1 MNAWALATLNGHYD
15 CFKLI
20 DQIIPTISGR
30 KQFYESKDDFGR
42 TFMHLAAICGNYEC
56 LHLFLKSDCNLNEID
71 ESGNNPLHYACV
83 GSHLRCVELLVR
95 SGVEVNEV
103 NKSMKHY
110 TPLMDITILNKN
122 NESILKMISSNLNP
136 HGSTPLMLACAF
148 DSDGCLVREL
158 VFRSN
163 ARADLCDT
171 YGYNVLHY
179 AAFQGNINVFEILLD
194 KCKHLD
200 HQYNEK
206 SISPIHILAYY
217 GHREALEFLLKHL
230 TDVNVQ
236 DKSGRTPIDYACFRG
251 ETSCV
256 ESLILHNANIDLFK
270 DSLTG
275 RTALHAAALNNNDEC
290 LKIISLIINSKATTT
305 TLDSSVTYLNE
316 AYDYDLLTSN
326 NTNCFY
332 NSKLANL
339 TDDMERT
346 PLMIAVEQG
355 HFNTINFLVNQM
367 GADIFACDKKKRT
380 ALHRAAALGYEEC
393 CVVMLKSNFDCLMQ
407 RDLNGLLPIHYA
419 IIAGHANLLFV
430 FFEYYEKYLN
440 ENETNDKLLDL
451 NGFSL
456 LHISCFNGHSTC
468 TETICDLSE
477 NYSFLIE
484 MLITNEIAKYS
495 TPLHMAIFNNH
506 EQCVEILLDKFK
518 TNANNYKLLIELK
531 DQYENRPLHVA
542 AMNNQ
547 YYVASLLIEADCV
560 LNERNKRGHT
570 PFMLAAAF
578 NSFNIMELLLK
589 KVAIKNDLLE
599 SIDFKGNSVLHL
611 ALLNNHENC
620 ALFILD
626 KIENEKLINLQN
638 KQGQTALHLAAKK
651 GFTTVVEILLSKG
664 ANIWLQNK
672 QKQTPLICCAKNE
685 QVGECL
691 NLMISLL
698 MSNKLQN
705 EQTNSIIKNDK
716 TNPITMMMLMINQTN
731 NNNNNNNN
739 ENNNINID
747 NSIQKS
753 STKIINKNNLNSTLI
768 LNDNNTNTSSN
779 GTRSTASSN
788 EQIDTNLINNINNEM
803 EEQEQEGELIE
814 DYDDEDEDEE
824 GEIVRVNNLD
834 NIINYDK
841 NDKLIELVQSK
852 TLPLPLNNNK
862 DDSSLFDSDFF

>member
-1 MNAWALATLNGHYD
+1 
-15 CFKLI
+15 
-20 DQIIPTISGR
+20 
-30 KQFYESKDDFGR
+30 
-42 TFMHLAAICGNYEC
+42 
-56 LHLFLKSDCNLNEID
+56 
-71 ESGNNPLHYACV
+71 
-83 GSHLRCVELLVR
+83 
-95 SGVEVNEV
+95 
-103 NKSMKHY
+103 
-110 TPLMDITILNKN
+110 
-122 NESILKMISSNLNP
+122 
-136 HGSTPLMLACAF
+136 
-148 DSDGCLVREL
+148 
-158 VFRSN
+158 
-163 ARADLCDT
+163 
-171 YGYNVLHY
+171 
-179 AAFQGNINVFEILLD
+179 
-194 KCKHLD
+194 
-200 HQYNEK
+200 
-206 SISPIHILAYY
+206 
-217 GHREALEFLLKHL
+217 
-230 TDVNVQ
+230 
-236 DKSGRTPIDYACFRG
+236 
-251 ETSCV
+251 
-256 ESLILHNANIDLFK
+256 
-270 DSLTG
+270 
-275 RTALHAAALNNNDEC
+275 
-290 LKIISLIINSKATTT
+290 
-305 TLDSSVTYLNE
+305 
-316 AYDYDLLTSN
+316 
-326 NTNCFY
+326 
-332 NSKLANL
+332 
-339 TDDMERT
+339 
-346 PLMIAVEQG
+346 
-355 HFNTINFLVNQM
+355 
-367 GADIFACDKKKRT
+367 
-380 ALHRAAALGYEEC
+380 
-393 CVVMLKSNFDCLMQ
+393 
-407 RDLNGLLPIHYA
+407 
-419 IIAGHANLLFV
+419 
-430 FFEYYEKYLN
+430 
-440 ENETNDKLLDL
+440 
-451 NGFSL
+451 
-456 LHISCFNGHSTC
+456 
-468 TETICDLSE
+468 
-477 NYSFLIE
+477 
-484 MLITNEIAKYS
+484 
-495 TPLHMAIFNNH
+495 
-506 EQCVEILLDKFK
+506 
-518 TNANNYKLLIELK
+518 
-531 DQYENRPLHVA
+531 
-542 AMNNQ
+542 MNNQ
-547 YYVASLLIEADCV
+547 YYVATLLIEADCV

-731 NNNNNNNN
+731 NNNNN